1 MRSVFRSVLLAVA
14 LSLLLAASPTHAVVY
29 KCATGQGVVYQDAA
43 CPPGT
48 ELASLDQAA
57 ATLSVVPG
65 TPAPRMTKR
74 TRPPPAARAATIR
87 TNSGNAAERRFIRPG
102 MSEAEVVMRI
112 GRPDVDSK
120 SRGKAGKR
128 WAYLPVAGDPNTLTT
143 VTIAGGTVVDVER
156 KVAR

>member
-57 ATLSVVPG
+57 AAFSQGPYFTSI
-65 TPAPRMTKR
+65 A
-74 TRPPPAARAATIR
+74 AATR
-87 TNSGNAAERRFIRPG
+87 SHFTYFSF
-102 MSEAEVVMRI
+102 V
-112 GRPDVDSK
+112 
-120 SRGKAGKR
+120 
-128 WAYLPVAGDPNTLTT
+128 TLTT
-143 VTIAGGTVVDVER
+143 TGYGDLTPATSLGRLLAIAEALLGQLYLVSVVALVVGN
-156 KVAR
+156 VARTQAERT